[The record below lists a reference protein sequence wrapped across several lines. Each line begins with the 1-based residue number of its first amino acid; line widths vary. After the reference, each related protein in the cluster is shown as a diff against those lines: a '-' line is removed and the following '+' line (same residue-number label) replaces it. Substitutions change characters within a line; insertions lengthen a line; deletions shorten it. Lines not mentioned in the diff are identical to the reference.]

1 MSPPSPSLSA
11 RVEGELDRIP
21 GINISGVGNPPMFPE
36 MKDDAELAR
45 RRENSR
51 RRAHSRSVPSS
62 GQGGVGLLAPSLP
75 SSSPLRVPEEPD
87 RYDQGSTS
95 PPPRDARAFTPDD
108 EKGTVSPARATSPEL
123 SGLDDDEDDDDSL
136 KHIFLSTNNKVK
148 LNIGGSVFATT
159 ISTLC
164 REQSMF
170 TGLFGGQFTP
180 ELDEWGAVFVDRDAG
195 YFPYILNYL
204 RDGKLNVTDISAA
217 EKKSI
222 LKEAHFYGVSGLVRQ
237 LEAETRRVKNLARR
251 ELSNEKEYK
260 LLADIKE
267 PEMESVLRDLT
278 MFQGYELESW
288 LTSSKKGNVHM
299 IFSKKLSKGE
309 LMLLDRL
316 QTQS

>member
-1 MSPPSPSLSA
+1 MSRPSDTESSANVGAMSPLSLSA
-11 RVEGELDRIP
+11 
-21 GINISGVGNPPMFPE
+21 SGGGGGANHSGLFPIDE
-36 MKDDAELAR
+36 TKKESKEASTDDELAQR
-45 RRENSR
+45 RRENSQ
-51 RRAHSRSVPSS
+51 RRAHSRSVPSPS
-62 GQGGVGLLAPSLP
+62 PSPLASPLP
-75 SSSPLRVPEEPD
+75 SSPMPVTREESFEQASPTRNL
-87 RYDQGSTS
+87 S
-95 PPPRDARAFTPDD
+95 PMGRTQ
-108 EKGTVSPARATSPEL
+108 SPEL
-123 SGLDDDEDDDDSL
+123 SGLDDDDEDDESL
-136 KHIFLSTNNKVK
+136 KHIFLSSNNKVK

-170 TGLFGGQFTP
+170 TALFGGQFTP

-204 RDGKLNVTDISAA
+204 RDGKLNMNDLSPA
-217 EKKSI
+217 EKKHI
-222 LKEAHFYGVSGLVRQ
+222 LKEAYYYGVSGLVRQ
-237 LEAETRRVKNLARR
+237 LEADNRLMKNLARR

-260 LLADIKE
+260 LLADVRE
-267 PEMESVLRDLT
+267 PEMETVLRDMT

-288 LTSSKKGNVHM
+288 LLSSKKGHMHM